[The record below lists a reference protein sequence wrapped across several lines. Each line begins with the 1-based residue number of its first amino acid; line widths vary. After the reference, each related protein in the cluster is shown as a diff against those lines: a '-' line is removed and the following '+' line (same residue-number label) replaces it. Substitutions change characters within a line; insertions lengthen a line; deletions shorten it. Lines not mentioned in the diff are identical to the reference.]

1 MEEAEG
7 TAIHRR
13 TRITLHNK
21 NIMVIQEE
29 AGECLRRIE
38 GEAPQDQRKDR
49 QRLIGS
55 EVVMTREEVVKVE
68 DIQTGAH
75 RLEEEV
81 VLHHWSGRLLQIL
94 DVSGIKEI
102 LGFMLIIHSERTI
115 RTARTAR
122 TTWTTKAIENA
133 TYISRSDSV
142 G

>member
-21 NIMVIQEE
+21 NIMAMREE
-29 AGECLRRIE
+29 VGECHRRIE
-38 GEAPQDQRKDR
+38 GEAPQAQRKDLP
-49 QRLIGS
+49 RLIGS

-68 DIQTGAH
+68 DIQMRAH

-94 DVSGIKEI
+94 DVSEAKEI
-102 LGFMLIIHSERTI
+102 MGFMLMIHSERT
-115 RTARTAR
+115 TRTAR

-133 TYISRSDSV
+133 TYVSRSNSV